1 MSDPSRDKS
10 PETDI
15 EAQADPH
22 YSSSQPSAH
31 ERSSSGSQASGQ
43 APGDTDPAQ
52 EIDPKKSNPAGVVP
66 EKDVRKIRDNV
77 EDNPIK
83 TRSDAQPTVTK
94 LTGDSISSSSSTL
107 SSREHRR
114 RNHDRAFV
122 KRMRNHYKKR
132 VIDVTGGRVCVNLAE
147 LNRVIL
153 EYSQRELVEVAF
165 EFGYGRA
172 DYDSDVED
180 FTSRSSEYLMQYGML
195 VSSPG
200 LTTSWL
206 HL

>member
-1 MSDPSRDKS
+1 
-10 PETDI
+10 
-15 EAQADPH
+15 
-22 YSSSQPSAH
+22 
-31 ERSSSGSQASGQ
+31 
-43 APGDTDPAQ
+43 
-52 EIDPKKSNPAGVVP
+52 
-66 EKDVRKIRDNV
+66 
-77 EDNPIK
+77 
-83 TRSDAQPTVTK
+83 
-94 LTGDSISSSSSTL
+94 
-107 SSREHRR
+107 
-114 RNHDRAFV
+114 
-122 KRMRNHYKKR
+122 MRNHYKKR

-200 LTTSWL
+200 LTISWL